1 MTTDRRRGAA
11 GVDASGRAESGIMI
25 LAMDASAGIC
35 SVAVE
40 SGGAALAHIARAMT
54 HGHAAVLPPMI
65 RQVMEDARRPFAA
78 LGAVGVTVGPG
89 SFTGVRVGLAAA
101 RGVALAVGCPCI
113 GVTSL
118 EAIAVASAFPGRLL
132 VALDTRRG
140 DVYAQV
146 FDAGVALGSAFV
158 ANRGTIAAAC
168 PPGVEAIAGD
178 GSSLVADVFPP
189 SVERLPASAPDAQI
203 VASLVRHRLLADEA
217 CPAVPLYLRAPEVS
231 TPKALPEAVP

>member
-1 MTTDRRRGAA
+1 MTDGRSETGGKA
-11 GVDASGRAESGIMI
+11 GQGITI
-25 LAMDASAGIC
+25 LAMDASAGSC
-35 SVAVE
+35 SVAVG
-40 SGGAALAHIARAMT
+40 SGGAALAHLARAMT

-65 RQVMEDARRPFAA
+65 RQVMDDAGRPFAA
-78 LGAVGVTVGPG
+78 LDAVGVTVGPG

-118 EAIAVASAFPGRLL
+118 EAVAAAAAFPGLLL

-158 ANRGTIAAAC
+158 ASRGTIGAVC
-168 PPGVEAIAGD
+168 PAGVGAIAGD
-178 GSSLVADVFPP
+178 GSSQIADAFPP
-189 SVERLPASAPDAQI
+189 SVERLPVNAPDAQF
-203 VASLVRHRLLADEA
+203 VAALARHRLLAGEFR
-217 CPAVPLYLRAPEVS
+217 PAVPLYLRAPEVS
-231 TPKALPEAVP
+231 VPRALAEAAP